1 MLPRDVI
8 TRAIFPTPQNQ
19 LTLCNTYPV
28 DPRVPLGAGD
38 FRPGCSEADVRTAVA
53 VDLNV
58 GGLLAGER
66 VPGRGPA
73 GTKEK
78 DIRMFSSRI

>member
-1 MLPRDVI
+1 MLSSDVI
-8 TRAIFPTPQNQ
+8 TRAIFPTPKIINS
-19 LTLCNTYPV
+19 CNAYPV
-28 DPRVPLGAGD
+28 DPKVPLGAGD

-78 DIRMFSSRI
+78 NIRMFSSRI